1 MIDHAVPA
9 VILASIPG
17 INMLGLET
25 IYLKRCGEGLRQWP
39 RTILMTKWTGII
51 LVIIGI
57 IIRSTITYEDENP
70 GVATTSKVFAS
81 IGGFGIVV
89 GIIIAMVVSI
99 GALTN
104 PTYCSPSSS

>member
-1 MIDHAVPA
+1 
-9 VILASIPG
+9 
-17 INMLGLET
+17 
-25 IYLKRCGEGLRQWP
+25 
-39 RTILMTKWTGII
+39 MTKWAGIV

-70 GVATTSKVFAS
+70 GVATTAKVVAS
-81 IGGFGIVV
+81 IGGIGIIV
-89 GIIIAMVVSI
+89 GIIVAMVVSI